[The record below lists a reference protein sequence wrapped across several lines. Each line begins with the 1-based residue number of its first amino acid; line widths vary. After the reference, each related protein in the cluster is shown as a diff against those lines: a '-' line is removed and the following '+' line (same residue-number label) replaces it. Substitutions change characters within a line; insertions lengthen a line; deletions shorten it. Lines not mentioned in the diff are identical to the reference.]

1 MGYLD
6 EAITE
11 LDGMESTLSSYK
23 IHLNVWMVFT
33 QQMTTDTCNR
43 LLELILL
50 IFNLKTEVFRY
61 RHRIKRCC

>member
-23 IHLNVWMVFT
+23 IHLNVWMV
-33 QQMTTDTCNR
+33 DH
-43 LLELILL
+43 LHGYIL
-50 IFNLKTEVFRY
+50 THATGGWR
-61 RHRIKRCC
+61 